1 MKAGETALISV
12 DLGLEDIANVG
23 SIIFTMQGLA
33 EPVQKKYPTDVTYV
47 EGKFK
52 IPLTQ
57 DDTIA
62 LKGHFALEAQVNY
75 ANVSV
80 VKSNLYKG
88 FVASTLATEIIT
100 GNTPDGQETEVAL
113 TIDSIVVNAGCG
125 ENGATFTPSVSTEG
139 IISWT
144 NDKGMQNPTPINIMG
159 PQGPAGDTGA
169 QGPQGLAGATG
180 AQGPKGET
188 GATGPQGEQGIQGQK
203 GEQGIQGPAGQDL
216 VNQGEIIT
224 PTDGTVTLAMI
235 PNKQYI
241 INGAV
246 SSLTLTAQSGYNLWD
261 EFYVMFVTS
270 ATGCTVIPPTGWI
283 YVEGS
288 TASFDANKVY
298 ELNVKSRLIVCPP
311 GTAVS

>member
-1 MKAGETALISV
+1 MKAGETALIAV

-33 EPVQKKYPTDVTYV
+33 EPVKKRYPTDVTYV

-100 GNTPDGQETEVAL
+100 GNTPDGNEAEVEL
-113 TIDSIVVNAGCG
+113 TIDSIVVNTGGG

-144 NDKGMQNPTPINIMG
+144 NDKDMQNPTPINIMG
-159 PQGPAGDTGA
+159 PQGPAG
-169 QGPQGLAGATG
+169 ATG
-180 AQGPKGET
+180 AQGIQGPAGEIGATGPQGPKGDT
-188 GATGPQGEQGIQGQK
+188 GATGPQ

-216 VNQGEIIT
+216 VNLGEIIT
-224 PTDGTVTLAMI
+224 PVNGAVTLAMVA
-235 PNKQYI
+235 NMQYFV
-241 INGAV
+241 NGAI
-246 SSLTLTAQSGYNLWD
+246 SSLILTAPAIYNPWD
-261 EFYVMFVTS
+261 EFYIMFTTS
-270 ATGCTVIPPTGWI
+270 ATGCTVTPPTGWT

-288 TASFDANKVY
+288 TSTFDANKLY
-298 ELNVKSRLIVCPP
+298 EFDVKNGKIACPN
-311 GTAVS
+311 GTVVS